1 MSVRSEP
8 LTTRQRLSWNRV
20 AGIIAWL
27 IGVYFTWRFFVAAE
41 PAVSWILAA
50 VAAALVQW
58 VLTLVERPLWR
69 RLARKPGAKL
79 VPLAIIVTILDGLL
93 NGAGIYPMTGRIAQT
108 GVGKMIADL
117 FAVQPQLSTQAAVIL
132 AIVLGLV
139 VAGLPEALWQY
150 DE

>member
-8 LTTRQRLSWNRV
+8 LQARSRLSWNRV
-20 AGIIAWL
+20 AGIVAWL
-27 IGVYFTWRFFVAAE
+27 IGVYFTWRFFTAAD
-41 PAVSWILAA
+41 PTVHWLIMAIAA
-50 VAAALVQW
+50 GLVQW

-79 VPLAIIVTILDGLL
+79 VPLAFIVTIIDGLI
-93 NGAGIYPMTGRIAQT
+93 NGAGIYPLTGRIAQT

-117 FAVQPQLSTQAAVIL
+117 FRVEPQLSTQGAIIL
-132 AIVLGLV
+132 AIVLGLI